1 MVTLV
6 KTRLLIMFFQN
17 STIVF
22 QNDDSQVFMSSC
34 GCGMS
39 ISRMVSS
46 GSSWLLVYEGGAL
59 EIVESHH
66 DPKCGPPMKSF

>member
-17 STIVF
+17 STIFF
-22 QNDDSQVFMSSC
+22 QNDNSQVFMSSC

-39 ISRMVSS
+39 TPRMVSS
-46 GSSWLLVYEGGAL
+46 GSS
-59 EIVESHH
+59 
-66 DPKCGPPMKSF
+66 

>member
-6 KTRLLIMFFQN
+6 KTRLLVMSIQN
-17 STIVF
+17 STIFF

-39 ISRMVSS
+39 TPWMVSS

-59 EIVESHH
+59 EIVENH